1 METIFFKVVYL
12 YFHGCECFSDTNT
25 VSCCRKSQ
33 YFSFY
38 RKNLLPTIQ
47 TEREIKKDICTTA
60 IKKKKIITK
69 IKFLEYSIR
78 QPASTSPT
86 SSFLQSLISRI
97 FFCEI
102 YEAQTDVALLNMCCT
117 DLLVE

>member
-1 METIFFKVVYL
+1 MKTIFFKVLYL
-12 YFHGCECFSDTNT
+12 YFHGCEYFSDANT

-47 TEREIKKDICTTA
+47 TERDKERYMHDSHKEKENNNKNT
-60 IKKKKIITK
+60 
-69 IKFLEYSIR
+69 
-78 QPASTSPT
+78 
-86 SSFLQSLISRI
+86 ISRI
-97 FFCEI
+97 QHSTTSVDFPHFVFLTKFDIENFFCEI